1 MKPVDDALTRIDRMW
16 EIKQLEEN
24 ELKFRKD
31 REMKTYKVTAASISY
46 VYCLVEAE
54 DKQQAL
60 DKAREI
66 DGGDFEDAGYGD
78 WRIDSVNEVT
88 K

>member
-1 MKPVDDALTRIDRMW
+1 
-16 EIKQLEEN
+16 
-24 ELKFRKD
+24 
-31 REMKTYKVTAASISY
+31 MKTFKVIAASISY

-54 DKQQAL
+54 DEQQAL

-78 WRIDSVNEVT
+78 WRIDSVEEVT

>member
-1 MKPVDDALTRIDRMW
+1 
-16 EIKQLEEN
+16 
-24 ELKFRKD
+24 
-31 REMKTYKVTAASISY
+31 MKTYKVHAACISY
-46 VYCLVEAE
+46 VYVLVEAE
-54 DKQQAL
+54 DEDQAW

-78 WRIDSVNEVT
+78 WRIDSVEEVT

>member
-1 MKPVDDALTRIDRMW
+1 
-16 EIKQLEEN
+16 
-24 ELKFRKD
+24 
-31 REMKTYKVTAASISY
+31 MKTFKVNAACISY

-78 WRIDSVNEVT
+78 WRIDSVDFLKLSTEGA